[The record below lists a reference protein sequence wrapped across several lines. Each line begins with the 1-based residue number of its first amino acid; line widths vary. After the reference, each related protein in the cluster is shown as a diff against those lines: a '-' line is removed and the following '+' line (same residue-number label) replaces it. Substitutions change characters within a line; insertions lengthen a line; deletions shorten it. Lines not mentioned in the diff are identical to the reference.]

1 MGTNRKKP
9 KEYPSNIQLLKKNNN
24 EIRRSEEEKKEERNR
39 DSDDE
44 EDMNIDTRLN
54 TNVLPRGFGRE
65 FQSTSDRRQQRSF
78 VDSEK
83 YERIEF

>member
-1 MGTNRKKP
+1 MNRKKP
-9 KEYPSNIQLLKKNNN
+9 KEYPANLQLLKKNNN

-44 EDMNIDTRLN
+44 EDMSIDTRQN

-65 FQSTSDRRQQRSF
+65 FQTTSDKRQQHSF
-78 VDSEK
+78 ADSDK
-83 YERIEF
+83 NERIEF